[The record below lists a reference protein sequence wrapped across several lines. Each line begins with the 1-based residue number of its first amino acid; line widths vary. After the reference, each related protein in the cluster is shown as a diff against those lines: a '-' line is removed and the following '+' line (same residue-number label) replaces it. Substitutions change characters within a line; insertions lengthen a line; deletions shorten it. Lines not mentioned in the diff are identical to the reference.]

1 MTFLNHSQ
9 PVHDIFEGENGYAA
23 LNALIEKN
31 KYSKIVLFSDEV
43 VYDLWGSKLM
53 QELYAVSDF
62 HTIVIESGETQKQL
76 EICAHIYEELA
87 DIGADR
93 NSLMINFGG
102 GVVTDI
108 GGFIASTFKRG
119 IHFVNIPTTILGMV
133 DAALGGKNG
142 IDLGTVKN
150 QIGTTAMPEMVLI
163 DNVYAETL
171 PFEEVLSG
179 MAEMIKHGAIANE
192 SVFASFE
199 FAKEIDPRYDIDL
212 IMQSAQIKMSIVKE
226 DPYEID
232 LRKIL
237 NFGHSIGHALE
248 TYLLRKNTENPVYH
262 GHCVAAGM
270 IMEGYLAW
278 QSGLLAETD
287 FNRLEKTINRY
298 FKRIEIPA
306 TAVNELLEIMRHD
319 KKNSNGEL
327 HYAPITA
334 IGKAYKTYTTDMQ
347 SVKAAIHFYDS

>member
-1 MTFLNHSQ
+1 MNYHKPEVNPFYEAAKGFTVLNS
-9 PVHDIFEGENGYAA
+9 
-23 LNALIEKN
+23 LIEDR
-31 KYSKIVLFSDEV
+31 KYSKIILFSDEV

-53 QELYAVSDF
+53 QELYAVTDF
-62 HTIVIESGETQKQL
+62 HTIVIESGEAQKQL

-93 NSLMINFGG
+93 NSLLINFGG

-119 IHFVNIPTTILGMV
+119 IPFVNIPTTILGMV

-150 QIGTTAMPEMVLI
+150 QIGTTAMPELVLI
-163 DNVYAETL
+163 DNTYAETL
-171 PFEEVLSG
+171 SFEEVLSG

-192 SVFASFE
+192 NVFACFE
-199 FAKEIDPRYDIDL
+199 FAEEIDPRYDIDL
-212 IMQSAQIKMSIVKE
+212 IMQSAQIKMNIVKE

-248 TYLLRKNTENPVYH
+248 TYLLRKNTEKPVYH
-262 GHCVAAGM
+262 GYCVAAGM
-270 IMEGYLAW
+270 IMESYLAW

-287 FNRLEKTINRY
+287 FKRLVKTIDRY
-298 FKRIEIPA
+298 FERIKIPV
-306 TAVNELLEIMRHD
+306 TAVDELLEIMRHD
-319 KKNSNGEL
+319 KKNSNGLL

-334 IGKAYKTYTTDMQ
+334 IGKAYKTYTIDIQ
-347 SVKAAIHFYDS
+347 SVNAAIHFYNS